1 MTFNWPNWI
10 PSNWMI
16 DETLYWLLG
25 GIVIGILIGWAVAR
39 LRAARP
45 MAAQAARLAVA
56 ESRLERLTE
65 MESSLLSKEE
75 EIDAL
80 SERITELVS
89 QRTALSTRLEQ
100 EQVAAEE
107 KINLLKSLRANLTDT
122 YQALAAEAL
131 RENSRSFLDLA
142 GETFSKYMNVAEKD
156 LELRG
161 DAVKD
166 VVRPMQEALSK
177 YEEQM
182 HQMELSRKGAYVG
195 LKGHLDSLVQS
206 QTALQKET
214 GKLAQAMRVPNV
226 RGRWGE
232 MTLKR
237 AVELAGMA
245 EHCDF
250 TEQTTFSTEN
260 GAMRP
265 DLIVYLPNGRQIA
278 VDAKVPLAAFL
289 EAMETETE
297 SEQIGHLQNHARMT
311 ADHVNLLAKKAY
323 WQHLGDTTD
332 FVVMFIPGDNFFA
345 AALNQRPDLLETAA
359 AKNVILTTPTTL
371 IALLK
376 TVALG
381 WQQAKAAENA
391 QLIGEIGQE
400 LYDRLTTLFDT
411 LARLG
416 KSLDKSTGDYNRL
429 VNAFNHRVLVSAKRM
444 KELGLRTQKKEP
456 LEETALLE
464 NRPHPFA
471 SDSMTIASSDTEE
484 KPDAENESE

>member
-1 MTFNWPNWI
+1 MMVNWSSWI
-10 PSNWMI
+10 PSNWTI

-25 GIVIGILIGWAVAR
+25 GIVIGIFIGWAVTR

-45 MAAQAARLAVA
+45 LADQAARLAVA
-56 ESRLERLTE
+56 ESRLERLSV
-65 MESSLLSKEE
+65 MESELQSKET
-75 EIDAL
+75 EIDTL
-80 SERITELVS
+80 SERITDLVS
-89 QRTALSTRLEQ
+89 QRVELSTRLEQ

-107 KINLLKSLRANLTDT
+107 KITLLKNLRTNLTDT

-142 GETFSKYMNVAEKD
+142 GETFSKHMDVAEKD
-156 LELRG
+156 LEMRG
-161 DAVKD
+161 DAVKE

-250 TEQTTFSTEN
+250 TEQTTVTTEN
-260 GAMRP
+260 GVLRP
-265 DLIVYLPNGRQIA
+265 DMIVHLPNSRQIA

-289 EAMETETE
+289 EAMETEVE
-297 SEQIGHLQNHARMT
+297 SEQIDHLRDHARMT
-311 ADHVNLLAKKAY
+311 ADHVKLLAKKAY
-323 WQHLGDTTD
+323 WQHLSDTTD

-345 AALNQRPDLLETAA
+345 AALNQRPDLMETAA
-359 AKNVILTTPTTL
+359 AKNVMLTTPTTL

-400 LYDRLTTLFDT
+400 LYDRLATLFDT

-416 KSLDKSTGDYNRL
+416 KSLDKSTTEYNRL
-429 VNAFNHRVLVSAKRM
+429 VGSFNQRVLVSAKRM
-444 KELGLRTQKKEP
+444 KELGLRTQKSDP
-456 LEETALLE
+456 LEDAVLLE
-464 NRPHPFA
+464 NRPRTLAVDPEITP
-471 SDSMTIASSDTEE
+471 SPDPE
-484 KPDAENESE
+484 K